1 MINGSVRASSQSQP
15 PPSSQSPVPTHTR
28 SLSPDYWSLA
38 PALTN
43 QVSYITTLTSPSL
56 SLPGL
61 PFTTP
66 NSAQTQFAL
75 FQTPSDRWAFLL
87 YSWFQLSIDPATKHS
102 HQYTAKIHWTDFISK
117 TLTCHLL
124 LKICFHSGN
133 KPACC
138 FTQLLFPSPFVT
150 GSLRIWSVVSLI
162 CF

>member
-56 SLPGL
+56 SLSGL

-75 FQTPSDRWAFLL
+75 FQTPAIVKHFSFIPG
-87 YSWFQLSIDPATKHS
+87 SSSPSILQRNTL
-102 HQYTAKIHWTDFISK
+102 IS
-117 TLTCHLL
+117 
-124 LKICFHSGN
+124 
-133 KPACC
+133 
-138 FTQLLFPSPFVT
+138 TQLRSIELTLSPRLSPAICSSRSASIQAINLPVV
-150 GSLRIWSVVSLI
+150 SLSCYSRLRLWQDHWKFEVFVSLI